1 MNEGHDPV
9 LTKVSHDQT
18 SYSVPCRR
26 PLCQCCRGRAYS
38 RLRTVHTGAGELRRW
53 ADETRHHV
61 TDRMLPEQLAD
72 GRIAFLKAE
81 LKITP
86 PRETLWQQVAVAI
99 HENAN
104 ALDQVITAAWQSR
117 GAMHAIQRIER
128 RQQFA
133 RVRADNDA
141 RLLAARLRCSKGA
154 AGSPP

>member
-99 HENAN
+99 HEGRVVRLVEMPTAGIS
-104 ALDQVITAAWQSR
+104 DGQVTGLSGLI
-117 GAMHAIQRIER
+117 
-128 RQQFA
+128 
-133 RVRADNDA
+133 
-141 RLLAARLRCSKGA
+141 K
-154 AGSPP
+154 